1 MSSLG
6 RKREFGSA
14 LSNAILVFLDTKSA
28 VIGHTPQQETQM
40 IIVFTT
46 FTLPKP
52 ITREEARSIFLS
64 TAPKYRGVQGLVR
77 KHYVLSEDGVTAGGV
92 YLWNSRP
99 EAEAMYTESWR
110 SFVREKYG
118 TDPNVSYFESS
129 VVVDNVAQQVFS
141 YE

>member
-1 MSSLG
+1 
-6 RKREFGSA
+6 
-14 LSNAILVFLDTKSA
+14 LVFPIYNKSA
-28 VIGHTPQQETQM
+28 VIGHTAQQEMQM
-40 IIVFTT
+40 IIVFTK

-118 TDPNVSYFESS
+118 TDPNVSYFESP
-129 VVVDNVAQQVFS
+129 VVVDNVAQQVFTD
-141 YE
+141 E

>member
-1 MSSLG
+1 MRRAG
-6 RKREFGSA
+6 FGSCRWRRA
-14 LSNAILVFLDTKSA
+14 GYLGTLD
-28 VIGHTPQQETQM
+28 VIGHTARQEVQM
-40 IIVFTT
+40 ITAFTT

-64 TAPKYRGVQGLVR
+64 TAPKYRGVQGLFQ
-77 KHYVLSEDGVTAGGV
+77 KIYVLSHDGTTVGGV

-118 TDPNVSYFESS
+118 TDPTVTYFESP
-129 VVVDNVAQQVFS
+129 VVVDNVAQQILTD
-141 YE
+141 E